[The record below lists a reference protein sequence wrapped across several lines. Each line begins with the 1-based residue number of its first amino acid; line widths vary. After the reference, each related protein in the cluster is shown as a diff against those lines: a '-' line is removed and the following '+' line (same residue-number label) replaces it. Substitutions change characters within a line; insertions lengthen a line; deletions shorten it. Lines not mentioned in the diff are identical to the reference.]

1 MSNEQMSELE
11 QLRKMSLQG
20 RIGWWEADFKKRTYT
35 CSQYLCNL
43 FKLEGNV
50 MSFLDFAN
58 LIHIDYR
65 QHISQK
71 FLAIEKDIKFYE
83 EIFPIYTSDG
93 LMWVRACWNGEK
105 IYSADGTVKAFGVL
119 QHAKAPAN
127 QEASRMLND
136 LLYRQN
142 SISMSLSHFLND
154 ENIDTGIH
162 DILNDIRGYFNAG
175 RAYIFEYD
183 KTDKFQSCT
192 YEVVAN
198 GARPEKDSLQ
208 DIPTAVVPWWTSQ
221 IKSGGAILFEC
232 MNRPEGMVDSEYEIL
247 TRQDIKALL
256 VVPLSAGAHVKGYLG
271 VDIVDRIEQ
280 WTDGDYQW
288 LNSMAG
294 IISICTE
301 LRHAKEQAEATNRL
315 KSAFL
320 ANMSHEL
327 RTPLNAI
334 VGFTKLLDVVSDE
347 ERKDFVRIIN
357 ENSEMLLQLISD
369 ILDMSRI
376 EAGLLEYNFKKM
388 DINTLCDS
396 IVKATRLKAKPEV
409 EVLFD
414 EHLPECTIVND
425 DKRLFQV
432 ISNFMNNA
440 VKFTSEGSI
449 KLGYQKVDDAHL
461 RFYVTD
467 TGMGIEP
474 DKIGQVF
481 DRFVKLNSFVHG
493 TGLGLSI
500 CKNIITRLGGEIGAD
515 SELGKGT
522 TFWFVIPVQPPKNI
536 QTV

>member
-20 RIGWWEADFKKRTYT
+20 RMGWWEADFKNRTYI
-35 CSQYLCNL
+35 CSEYLCNL
-43 FKLEGNV
+43 LKLDSSILPFK
-50 MSFLDFAN
+50 DFAEF
-58 LIHIDYR
+58 IHKDYR
-65 QHISQK
+65 YYITMK
-71 FLAIEKDIKFYE
+71 FLAIEKYVKLFDETY
-83 EIFPIYTSDG
+83 PINVDG
-93 LMWVRACWNGEK
+93 SVVWVRSCWNGEK
-105 IYSADGTVKAFGVL
+105 TFDEDGTMKVFGIM
-119 QHAKAPAN
+119 QYTKAPAN
-127 QEASRMLND
+127 QEESRMMND
-136 LLYRQN
+136 LLFRQA
-142 SISMSLSHFLND
+142 SISVSLSHFLND
-154 ENIDTGIH
+154 DNYDTGIH
-162 DILNDIRGYFNAG
+162 DILNDIREYFKAG

-183 KTDKFQSCT
+183 ETGQYQSCT
-192 YEVVAN
+192 YEVVAE
-198 GARPEKDSLQ
+198 GATPEKDTLQ
-208 DIPTAVVPWWTSQ
+208 EIPTAVVPWWTKQ
-221 IKSGGAILFEC
+221 IKGGNAILFEC
-232 MNRPEGMVDSEYEIL
+232 VNRPEGMVDSEYEIL

-256 VVPLSAGAHVKGYLG
+256 VVPLSAGTHTMGYLG

-280 WTDGDYQW
+280 WANEDYQW

-301 LRHAKEQAEATNRL
+301 LRHAKEQAEETNRL

-334 VGFTKLLDVVSDE
+334 VGFTKLLDIVSAE
-347 ERKDFVRIIN
+347 ERKEFVRIIG

-376 EAGLLEYNFKKM
+376 EAGLLEYNFKEM
-388 DINTLCDS
+388 DVNTLCDG
-396 IVKATRLKAKPEV
+396 IVKATRLKAKPGV

-414 EHLPECTIVND
+414 QHLPECTIVND

-474 DKIGQVF
+474 DKIEQVF

-500 CKNIITRLGGEIGAD
+500 CKNIITHLGGEIGAD
-515 SELGKGT
+515 SELGKGS